1 MAKAYFPHSNQQ
13 QQQQQVITNYPINRV
28 AGNYNNNRIEL
39 NSLFPSITDLMFSFG
54 SLTNYPNES
63 IPNFIC
69 EYTDKCGAYNTHRI
83 CDKNNRR
90 FKFVNT
96 NGREHRFLKEY
107 KFTQI
112 ENINGEFYLSIDIPK
127 YDSLRGGDLTAF
139 NTKCGDTFSQIN
151 IDGERNSLKTERLRF
166 QKRNCK
172 NKHKHRWESCK
183 KKYTK
188 SSKTT
193 SKATYEIPSP
203 LAQSHIRSPL
213 YIPLEIPLEIPSENT
228 LEIPSPNPS
237 PTPISDQESYW
248 DFINPE
254 NDSNSALEYLGI

>member
-1 MAKAYFPHSNQQ
+1 MAQGYFPHSNQQ
-13 QQQQQVITNYPINRV
+13 QQQVITNCPINRV
-28 AGNYNNNRIEL
+28 AGNYNNNSIGL
-39 NSLFPSITDLMFSFG
+39 NSLNPSINDLIQFSFG
-54 SLTNYPNES
+54 SLTNYLNES
-63 IPNFIC
+63 MPSFIC

-83 CDKNNRR
+83 CDTNNIRR

-96 NGREHRFLKEY
+96 NGREHRFLKKY

-112 ENINGEFYLSIDIPK
+112 ENINGELYLSIDIAK

-139 NTKCGDTFSQIN
+139 NTKCGHTFSQIN
-151 IDGERNSLKTERLRF
+151 IDGKRNSLKTERLRF

-172 NKHKHRWESCK
+172 NKHKHGWESCN

-203 LAQSHIRSPL
+203 LAQSHCRS
-213 YIPLEIPLEIPSENT
+213 PLEIPLDIPLQSTSPVTRNT
-228 LEIPSPNPS
+228 NYIAMNFVLQS
-237 PTPISDQESYW
+237 T
-248 DFINPE
+248 
-254 NDSNSALEYLGI
+254 